1 MDQRRGVEH
10 VVHHFFKVHQH
21 QAQALVGFLLR
32 DAVGEFIFFT
42 ARAIADRPLAVIP
55 VGELAEALVILDK
68 LDTGLARL
76 QRDGI
81 LAAAAVVLVRVFD
94 RGRGPVGVDDEIL
107 RRRCGIG
114 NVRAAGGRRVP
125 PGKIHAGA
133 RGRLQCG
140 IGLAARIAQDTVVL
154 QRAAVRHMDKVAE
167 AGVTLVSGIVAIE
180 IDLQLADTPLEHFGR
195 IAAPHADPRAPRIGH
210 ADLGIVPAR
219 QQPGHAAA
227 REHGGAVELQGG
239 QRIELLLRQGQA
251 VCREEAVHAVLHLRQ
266 GRAEAGDA
274 AAFQL
279 LEHSDAAVADR
290 HGLRGALAR
299 IRPGR
304 LGGLC
309 LRRGRLL
316 RLRCDDLLRLHGS
329 RFLGPGRLRPCG
341 QLYAGKDQQ
350 RRKRAAQNSLH
361 RVTPSFGILP
371 HFNKTVPVR
380 QDSEV
385 F

>member
-1 MDQRRGVEH
+1 
-10 VVHHFFKVHQH
+10 
-21 QAQALVGFLLR
+21 
-32 DAVGEFIFFT
+32 
-42 ARAIADRPLAVIP
+42 
-55 VGELAEALVILDK
+55 
-68 LDTGLARL
+68 
-76 QRDGI
+76 
-81 LAAAAVVLVRVFD
+81 
-94 RGRGPVGVDDEIL
+94 
-107 RRRCGIG
+107 
-114 NVRAAGGRRVP
+114 
-125 PGKIHAGA
+125 
-133 RGRLQCG
+133 
-140 IGLAARIAQDTVVL
+140 
-154 QRAAVRHMDKVAE
+154 MDKVAE

-219 QQPGHAAA
+219 QQSGHAAA

-239 QRIELLLRQGQA
+239 QRVELLLRQGQA

-279 LEHSDAAVADR
+279 LEHSDAAAADR
-290 HGLRGALAR
+290 HGLRGALVR
-299 IRPGR
+299 IRPDR
-304 LGGLC
+304 LGSLRFLRNGLYR
-309 LRRGRLL
+309 LRRSGLHRLRRSGLL
-316 RLRCDDLLRLHGS
+316 RLRRSGLLRLHGS
-329 RFLGPGRLRPCG
+329 RFLGPGRLCPHG

-350 RRKRAAQNSLH
+350 RRERAAQNSLH